1 RAPACTDAHAGMPV
15 GRAAVEG
22 AAAVDEHRRAPVAE
36 EIALVF
42 RAGSDHVARAGGE
55 VADLAQAAVLV
66 LLIAGQSRADLA
78 PFVAADAAVAAG
90 IEAQARRHVDQ
101 GAGPGIARLGAQD
114 QSRVAAEPLE
124 GTGARMQLGEARV
137 RTHALDAAAQGQ
149 RPA

>member
-1 RAPACTDAHAGMPV
+1 DAQANRERRVRIVQPARDVDLDRAHRRAPACTDAHAGMPV

-42 RAGSDHVARAGGE
+42 RAGGDHVARAGGE

-66 LLIAGQSRADLA
+66 LFVAGQSRADLA

-90 IEAQARRHVDQ
+90 IEA
-101 GAGPGIARLGAQD
+101 
-114 QSRVAAEPLE
+114 
-124 GTGARMQLGEARV
+124 
-137 RTHALDAAAQGQ
+137 
-149 RPA
+149 